1 MEGLLSVWSLWIEL
15 CMGKVTDGGT
25 LIAEW
30 GAWKAE
36 GGRNNSSKVMR
47 IVLLERFV
55 SLIGLHAK

>member
-1 MEGLLSVWSLWIEL
+1 
-15 CMGKVTDGGT
+15 MGKVTDGGT

-55 SLIGLHAK
+55 SLLGLHAK